1 MHLCLFSE
9 FALYVWTE
17 WQLARGIFLAGFS
30 DMDNGELLSLTLSLF
45 LTKKAVKSRNNWDR
59 STLQSCLQMVLKS
72 VSGDQITCSQPR
84 HIAAYNMCLNV
95 PPVTTCEGK
104 VKIL

>member
-1 MHLCLFSE
+1 MHLCLFNE

-30 DMDNGELLSLTLSLF
+30 DMDNGELLSLTLSISSSQ
-45 LTKKAVKSRNNWDR
+45 KKAVKSRNNWDR
-59 STLQSCLQMVLKS
+59 STLQYCLQMVLES
-72 VSGDQITCSQPR
+72 VSGDQITCGQPR
-84 HIAAYNMCLNV
+84 YIMCLNV
-95 PPVTTCEGK
+95 SPVTTCEGK